1 MKDKKSMKETK
12 NIKDNK
18 KSISIMI
25 VIVFAAFSLI
35 SGIVLLNLPVAA
47 RAAGASDAL
56 KPAGT
61 PNASM
66 NAAIEAAVAEVTRAA
81 APEKAE
87 PRKESLR
94 KWTFMV
100 YMCADNDLDAR
111 GPEDIA
117 ELELCGSSPD
127 AAILVQLDRA
137 NGPARRYYI
146 NKRGA
151 GSQEDDWGAISEM
164 KDEMGEV
171 DMGDHRTLIDFFSWS
186 AKYYPAEKYAL
197 VIWNHGSGWKS
208 PARAAGATNSEKKG
222 IAYDFDS
229 KNNISTPALGEAMR
243 AIRDIAGK
251 KLDILIMDACL
262 MQMLEIAYEVKDG
275 VSYICAAEDIEPD
288 SGMPYYPVCE
298 MIKKYPRVSAK
309 ALSIFI
315 AGAFADK
322 FIKTDT
328 PHTYSVVDCS
338 RVEALK
344 TELDGFCAYAIEHG
358 DKLRDII
365 KKSAAA
371 AQRFTYRDYA
381 DLGDF
386 ITMVSGASGGSFDQ
400 GGLAMKCAR
409 VKAAYIKCV
418 LSNKTHGEALKG
430 ASGISIYLPLT
441 HIKQAYST
449 LRFTRESLWDEM
461 LRGVLELKEGW

>member
-1 MKDKKSMKETK
+1 M
-12 NIKDNK
+12 NK
-18 KSISIMI
+18 LLKLI
-25 VIVFAAFSLI
+25 VVAFFLI
-35 SGIVLLNLPVAA
+35 FGIVVLSPASAA
-47 RAAGASDAL
+47 
-56 KPAGT
+56 
-61 PNASM
+61 
-66 NAAIEAAVAEVTRAA
+66 EAADTAIGSSAA
-81 APEKAE
+81 KKVENREK
-87 PRKESLR
+87 SLR

-117 ELELCGSSPD
+117 ELELCGSSPE

-137 NGPARRYYI
+137 NGPARRYFI
-146 NKRGA
+146 NKRSA
-151 GSQEDDWGAISEM
+151 GSVADDWGAVSEM
-164 KDEMGEV
+164 KADLGEV
-171 DMGDHRTLIDFFSWS
+171 DMGDHRNLVDFFSWS
-186 AKYYPAEKYAL
+186 AKNYPAEKYAL

-208 PARAAGATNSEKKG
+208 PARAAGATNSKKKG

-229 KNNISTPALGEAMR
+229 KNNISTPALGEAMC

-275 VSYICAAEDIEPD
+275 VDYICAAEDIEPD

-298 MIKKYPRVSAK
+298 MIKKYPRISAR

-344 TELDGFCAYAIEHG
+344 TELDGFCAYALSRRDE
-358 DKLRDII
+358 LRDII
-365 KKSAAA
+365 KGASAAV
-371 AQRFTYRDYA
+371 QRFTYRDYA

-386 ITMVSGASGGSFDQ
+386 ITIVSGASVNENGGAGTGVGAGMGTGGESFDQ
-400 GGLAMKCAR
+400 GELALKCAR

-418 LSNKTHGEALKG
+418 LANKTHGEALKG
-430 ASGISIYLPLT
+430 ACGISVYLPLT

-449 LRFTRESLWDEM
+449 LGFTRESLWDEM